1 MMTQFLNSARIA
13 INNIR
18 ANPLHTLLSTLGIII
33 GVAALVGILAL
44 GDGLEKAARDQLS
57 KTTTVQS
64 FTISS
69 NARVMRNGISVA
81 VQNRPKIKYEHARFI
96 ETKYADQADV
106 EYVAMRTIEATV
118 QDSSIGLFLHG
129 SMENAPRII
138 PDLVLKQGRMFT
150 KKEVDAG
157 EQLMLVNQHF
167 LKNMPDSNKVLGA
180 QVSINSVNY
189 SIIGVIDLPME
200 NPRALVPITTFDA
213 SNLAFPSLTMKV
225 ANVEQIPFIEEEIK
239 NWLDD
244 EFEQGSEAFSLIKDD
259 YWVDQLSEGILL
271 FKLVMGAIT
280 GISVLVGGI
289 GIMNVLLI
297 SVTERTK
304 EIGIRKASGA
314 KSKDIVMQ
322 FMSESITISMVGSVM
337 GWVLGMVGILIFV
350 PLVNSLVNI
359 EFSVVVNPQ
368 SVLIVLALAVIIGV
382 TFGTYPAWRASRLD
396 PIDAIRHE

>member
-1 MMTQFLNSARIA
+1 MTQFFNSARIA

-57 KTTTVQS
+57 KTTSVQS

-81 VQNRPKIKYEHARFI
+81 VQNRPKLNYEHARYI
-96 ETKYADQADV
+96 EAKYAEQADV

-118 QDSSIGLFLHG
+118 QDSSVGIFLHG
-129 SMENAPRII
+129 SMENAPLII
-138 PDLVLKQGRMFT
+138 PDFELKLGRMFSRE
-150 KKEVDAG
+150 EVDTGAK
-157 EQLMLVNQHF
+157 LMLVNQHF
-167 LKNMPDSNKVLGA
+167 MKNMPDSTKVIGER
-180 QVSINSVNY
+180 VSINAVKY

-200 NPRALVPITTFDA
+200 SPRALIPITTFDA
-213 SNLAFPSLTMKV
+213 NNSAYPSLTMKV
-225 ANVEQIPFIEEEIK
+225 DNVEQIPLIEEEIK
-239 NWLDD
+239 SWLDD
-244 EFEQGSEAFSLIKDD
+244 EFEQGADAFSLIKDD

-304 EIGIRKASGA
+304 EIGIRKATGA

-322 FMSESITISMVGSVM
+322 FMSESITISMVGSIL
-337 GWVLGMVGILIFV
+337 GWMVGMLGVLIFV

-359 EFSVVVNPQ
+359 EFSVVVNPL
-368 SVLIVLALAVIIGV
+368 SVLIVLVLAVIIGV

>member
-1 MMTQFLNSARIA
+1 MTQFLNSARIA

-69 NARVMRNGISVA
+69 NARIMRNGISVA
-81 VQNRPKIKYEHARFI
+81 VQNRPKINYEHARFI
-96 ETKYADQADV
+96 ESKYAEQADV

-118 QDSSIGLFLHG
+118 QDSSIGMFLHG

-138 PDLVLKQGRMFT
+138 PDFVLKDGRMFT
-150 KKEVDAG
+150 RKEVDEGAR
-157 EQLMLVNQHF
+157 LMLVNQHF
-167 LKNMPDSNKVLGA
+167 LENMPDSNFILGE
-180 QVSINSVNY
+180 QVSINSVDY
-189 SIIGVIDLPME
+189 SIIGVIDLPLE
-200 NPRALVPITTFDA
+200 SPRALIPITTFDA
-213 SNLAFPSLTMKV
+213 NNTAFPSLTMKV
-225 ANVEQIPFIEEEIK
+225 NNVEQIPLIEEEVK
-239 NWLDD
+239 SWLND
-244 EFEQGSEAFSLIKDD
+244 EFDQGEEAFSLIKDD

-322 FMSESITISMVGSVM
+322 FMSESITISMVGSFL
-337 GWVLGMVGILIFV
+337 GWIVGMLGVLIFV
-350 PLVNSLVNI
+350 PLVNRLVNI
-359 EFSVVVNPQ
+359 EFSVVVNPL
-368 SVLIVLALAVIIGV
+368 SVLIVLILAVIIGV

>member
-1 MMTQFLNSARIA
+1 MNQFFNSARIA
-13 INNIR
+13 IDNIR

-33 GVAALVGILAL
+33 GVTPLVGILAL

-81 VQNRPKIKYEHARFI
+81 VQNRPKLSYKHARYI
-96 ETKYADQADV
+96 EELYDTKAIV
-106 EYVAMRTIEATV
+106 EYVAMRTTEASI
-118 QDSSIGLFLHG
+118 QDSTIGLFLHG
-129 SMENAPRII
+129 SLDNADQLL
-138 PDLVLKQGRMFT
+138 PDFELINGRMFT
-150 KKEVDAG
+150 RSEVDSAANV
-157 EQLMLVNQHF
+157 MLVNNHF
-167 LKNMPDSNKVLGA
+167 VSNLADSNTVIGEI
-180 QVSINSVNY
+180 VSINQTDFK
-189 SIIGVIDLPME
+189 IIGTIQLPME
-200 NPRALVPITTFDA
+200 SPRALIPITAFDA
-213 SNLAFPSLTMKV
+213 SGQAYPSITMKV
-225 ANVEQIPFIEEEIK
+225 ANVEEIPIIEQEIK
-239 NWLDD
+239 QWLDE
-244 EFEQGSEAFSLIKDD
+244 EFDQGAEAFSLIKDD
-259 YWVDQLSEGILL
+259 FWVDQLSEGILL
-271 FKLVMGAIT
+271 FKLIMGAIT

-322 FMSESITISMVGSVM
+322 FMSESITISMVGSCL
-337 GWVLGMVGILIFV
+337 GWIVGMLGVLIFV

-359 EFSVVVNPQ
+359 EFSVVVNPL
-368 SVLIVLALAVIIGV
+368 SVLIILILAVIIGV
-382 TFGTYPAWRASRLD
+382 TFGTYPAWRAARLD

>member
-1 MMTQFLNSARIA
+1 MTQFLNSARIA

-18 ANPLHTLLSTLGIII
+18 ANPLHTLLSSLGIII

-69 NARVMRNGISVA
+69 NARIMRNGISVA
-81 VQNRPKIKYEHARFI
+81 VQNRPKINYEHARFI
-96 ETKYADQADV
+96 ESKYAEQADV

-118 QDSSIGLFLHG
+118 QDSSIGMFLHG

-138 PDLVLKQGRMFT
+138 PDFVLKDGRMFT
-150 KKEVDAG
+150 RKEVDEAAR
-157 EQLMLVNQHF
+157 LMLVNQHF
-167 LKNMPDSNKVLGA
+167 LENMPDSNFVLGE
-180 QVSINSVNY
+180 QVSINSVDY

-200 NPRALVPITTFDA
+200 SPRALIPITTFDA
-213 SNLAFPSLTMKV
+213 NNTAFPSLTMKV
-225 ANVEQIPFIEEEIK
+225 NNVEQIPLIEEEVK
-239 NWLDD
+239 SWLND
-244 EFEQGSEAFSLIKDD
+244 EFEQGAEAFSLIKDD

-322 FMSESITISMVGSVM
+322 FMSESITISMVGSIL
-337 GWVLGMVGILIFV
+337 GWIVGMLGVLIFV
-350 PLVNSLVNI
+350 PLVNRLVNI
-359 EFSVVVNPQ
+359 EFSVVVNPL
-368 SVLIVLALAVIIGV
+368 SVLIVLILAVIIGV

>member
-1 MMTQFLNSARIA
+1 MTQFLNSARIA

-69 NARVMRNGISVA
+69 NARIMRNGISVT
-81 VQNRPKIKYEHARFI
+81 VQNRPKINYEHARFI
-96 ETKYADQADV
+96 ESKYAEQADV

-118 QDSSIGLFLHG
+118 QDSSIGMFLHG

-138 PDLVLKQGRMFT
+138 PDFELKEGRIFT
-150 KKEVDAG
+150 RKEVDEGAR
-157 EQLMLVNQHF
+157 LMLVNQHF
-167 LKNMPDSNKVLGA
+167 LENMPDSNFVLGE
-180 QVSINSVNY
+180 QVSINSVDY

-200 NPRALVPITTFDA
+200 SPRALIPITTFDA
-213 SNLAFPSLTMKV
+213 NNTAFPSLTMKV
-225 ANVEQIPFIEEEIK
+225 NNVEQIPLIEEEIK
-239 NWLDD
+239 SWLDD
-244 EFEQGSEAFSLIKDD
+244 EFEQGAEAFSLIKDD

-322 FMSESITISMVGSVM
+322 FMSESITISMVGSFL
-337 GWVLGMVGILIFV
+337 GWIVGMLGVLIFV
-350 PLVNSLVNI
+350 PLVNRLVNI
-359 EFSVVVNPQ
+359 EFSVVVNPL
-368 SVLIVLALAVIIGV
+368 SVLIVLILAVIIGV

>member
-1 MMTQFLNSARIA
+1 MTQFLNSARIA

-69 NARVMRNGISVA
+69 NARIMRNGISVT
-81 VQNRPKIKYEHARFI
+81 VQNRPKINYEHARFI
-96 ETKYADQADV
+96 ESKYAEQADV

-118 QDSSIGLFLHG
+118 QDSSIGMFLHG

-138 PDLVLKQGRMFT
+138 PDFVLKDGRMFT
-150 KKEVDAG
+150 RKEVDEGAR
-157 EQLMLVNQHF
+157 LMLVNQHF
-167 LKNMPDSNKVLGA
+167 LENMPDSNFILGE
-180 QVSINSVNY
+180 QVSINSVDY
-189 SIIGVIDLPME
+189 SIIGVIDLPLE
-200 NPRALVPITTFDA
+200 SPRALIPITTFDA
-213 SNLAFPSLTMKV
+213 NNTAFPSLTMKV
-225 ANVEQIPFIEEEIK
+225 NNVEQIPLIEEEIK
-239 NWLDD
+239 SWLDD
-244 EFEQGSEAFSLIKDD
+244 EFEQGAEAFSLIKDD

-322 FMSESITISMVGSVM
+322 FMSESITISMVGSFL
-337 GWVLGMVGILIFV
+337 GWIVGMLGVLIFV
-350 PLVNSLVNI
+350 PLVNRLVNI
-359 EFSVVVNPQ
+359 EFSVVVNPL
-368 SVLIVLALAVIIGV
+368 SVLIVLILAVIIGV

>member
-1 MMTQFLNSARIA
+1 MTQFLNSARIA

-69 NARVMRNGISVA
+69 NARIMRNGISVA
-81 VQNRPKIKYEHARFI
+81 VQNRPKINYEHARFI
-96 ETKYADQADV
+96 ESKYAEQADV
-106 EYVAMRTIEATV
+106 EYFAMRTIEATV
-118 QDSSIGLFLHG
+118 QDSSIGMFLHG

-138 PDLVLKQGRMFT
+138 PDFVLKDGRMFT
-150 KKEVDAG
+150 RKEVDEAAR
-157 EQLMLVNQHF
+157 LMLVNQHF
-167 LKNMPDSNKVLGA
+167 LENMPDSNFVLGE
-180 QVSINSVNY
+180 QVSINSVDY

-200 NPRALVPITTFDA
+200 SPRALIPITTFDA
-213 SNLAFPSLTMKV
+213 NNTAFPSLTMKV
-225 ANVEQIPFIEEEIK
+225 NNVEQIPLIEEEVK
-239 NWLDD
+239 SWLND
-244 EFEQGSEAFSLIKDD
+244 EFEQGAEAFSLIKDD

-322 FMSESITISMVGSVM
+322 FMSESITISMVGSIL
-337 GWVLGMVGILIFV
+337 GWIVGMLGVLIFV
-350 PLVNSLVNI
+350 PLVNRLVNI
-359 EFSVVVNPQ
+359 EFSVVVNPL
-368 SVLIVLALAVIIGV
+368 SVLIVLILAVIIGV

>member
-1 MMTQFLNSARIA
+1 MTQFFNSARIA

-81 VQNRPKIKYEHARFI
+81 VQNRPKLNYEHARYI
-96 ETKYADQADV
+96 EAKYAEQADV

-118 QDSSIGLFLHG
+118 QDSSVGIFLHG
-129 SMENAPRII
+129 SMENAARII
-138 PDLVLKQGRMFT
+138 PDFVLNRGRMFT
-150 KKEVDAG
+150 KDEVDSGAK
-157 EQLMLVNQHF
+157 LMLVNQHF
-167 LKNMPDSNKVLGA
+167 IKNMPVSNTVLGE
-180 QVSINSVNY
+180 QVSINSIDY

-200 NPRALVPITTFDA
+200 SPRALIPITTFDTNNSA
-213 SNLAFPSLTMKV
+213 YPSLTMKV
-225 ANVEQIPFIEEEIK
+225 ENVEQIPLIEEEMK
-239 NWLDD
+239 SWLDD
-244 EFEQGSEAFSLIKDD
+244 EFEQGSVAFSLIKDD

-322 FMSESITISMVGSVM
+322 FMSESITISMVGSIL
-337 GWVLGMVGILIFV
+337 GWLVGMTGVLIFV
-350 PLVNSLVNI
+350 PLVNTLVNI
-359 EFSVVVNPQ
+359 EFSVVVNPI
-368 SVLIVLALAVIIGV
+368 SVLIVLILAVIIGV

>member
-1 MMTQFLNSARIA
+1 MTQFLNSARIA

-69 NARVMRNGISVA
+69 NARIMRNGISVA
-81 VQNRPKIKYEHARFI
+81 VQNRPKINYEHARFI
-96 ETKYADQADV
+96 ESKYAEQADV

-118 QDSSIGLFLHG
+118 QDSSIGMFLHG

-138 PDLVLKQGRMFT
+138 PDFVLKDGRMFT
-150 KKEVDAG
+150 RKEVDEGAR
-157 EQLMLVNQHF
+157 LMLVNQHF
-167 LKNMPDSNKVLGA
+167 LENMPDSNFILGE
-180 QVSINSVNY
+180 QVSINSVDY

-200 NPRALVPITTFDA
+200 SPRALIPITTFDA
-213 SNLAFPSLTMKV
+213 NNTAFPSLTMKV
-225 ANVEQIPFIEEEIK
+225 NNVEQIPLIEEEVK
-239 NWLDD
+239 SWLND
-244 EFEQGSEAFSLIKDD
+244 EFDQGEEAFSLIKDD

-322 FMSESITISMVGSVM
+322 FMSESITISMVGSIL
-337 GWVLGMVGILIFV
+337 GWIVGMLGVLIFV
-350 PLVNSLVNI
+350 PLVNRLVNI
-359 EFSVVVNPQ
+359 EFSVVVNPL
-368 SVLIVLALAVIIGV
+368 SVLIVLILAVIIGV

>member
-1 MMTQFLNSARIA
+1 MTQFLNSARIA

-69 NARVMRNGISVA
+69 NARIMRNGISVA
-81 VQNRPKIKYEHARFI
+81 VQNRPKINYEHARFI
-96 ETKYADQADV
+96 ESKYAEQADV

-118 QDSSIGLFLHG
+118 QDSSIGMFLHG

-138 PDLVLKQGRMFT
+138 PDFVLKDGRMFT
-150 KKEVDAG
+150 RKEVDEGAR
-157 EQLMLVNQHF
+157 LMLVNQHF
-167 LKNMPDSNKVLGA
+167 LENMPDSNFILGE
-180 QVSINSVNY
+180 QVSINSVDY
-189 SIIGVIDLPME
+189 SIIGVIHLPLE
-200 NPRALVPITTFDA
+200 SPRALIPITTFDA
-213 SNLAFPSLTMKV
+213 NNTAFPSLTMKV
-225 ANVEQIPFIEEEIK
+225 NNVEQIPLIEEEVK
-239 NWLDD
+239 SWLND
-244 EFEQGSEAFSLIKDD
+244 EFDQGEEAFSLIKDD

-322 FMSESITISMVGSVM
+322 FMSESITISMVGSIL
-337 GWVLGMVGILIFV
+337 GWIVGMLGVLIFV
-350 PLVNSLVNI
+350 PLVNRLVNI
-359 EFSVVVNPQ
+359 EFSVVVNPL
-368 SVLIVLALAVIIGV
+368 SVLIVLILAVIIGV

-396 PIDAIRHE
+396 PIDAIRH

>member
-1 MMTQFLNSARIA
+1 MTQFLNSARIA

-69 NARVMRNGISVA
+69 NARIMRNGISVV
-81 VQNRPKIKYEHARFI
+81 VQNRPKINYEHARFI
-96 ETKYADQADV
+96 ESKYAEQADV
-106 EYVAMRTIEATV
+106 EYVAMRTIETTV
-118 QDSSIGLFLHG
+118 QDSSIGMFLHG
-129 SMENAPRII
+129 SMENAPQII
-138 PDLVLKQGRMFT
+138 PDFVLKDGRMFT
-150 KKEVDAG
+150 REEVDEGAR
-157 EQLMLVNQHF
+157 LMLVNQHF
-167 LKNMPDSNKVLGA
+167 LENMPDSNFVLGE
-180 QVSINSVNY
+180 QVSINSVDY

-200 NPRALVPITTFDA
+200 SPRALIPITTFDA
-213 SNLAFPSLTMKV
+213 NSTAFPSLTMKV
-225 ANVEQIPFIEEEIK
+225 NNVEQIPLIEEEIK
-239 NWLDD
+239 SWLDD

-322 FMSESITISMVGSVM
+322 FMSESITISMVGSFL
-337 GWVLGMVGILIFV
+337 GWIVGMLGVLIFV
-350 PLVNSLVNI
+350 PLVNRLVNI
-359 EFSVVVNPQ
+359 EFSVVVNPL
-368 SVLIVLALAVIIGV
+368 SVLIVLILAVIIGV